1 MLEATSV
8 EALMRYFLLGTGR
21 QAAPIAKAL
30 GGILDAEA
38 EKAELQALALLG
50 QHQRFLR
57 RWSQRVK
64 VKKPAIEDSRTLPP
78 PAARTLMVSL
88 LAGKNGSID
97 DGLAYAI
104 ADALDRREMKI
115 HPFDLPR
122 LEAFARL
129 HADSLGT
136 SALAWVNRNAASEE
150 GDGDSPYSFVE
161 KIDASNWQQ
170 GWPSQKAGF
179 IREQRRID
187 AGKARDLVAAAFAS
201 ERAPVRASLVKA
213 LAVGL
218 SAADVP
224 FLESLGTDRAP
235 SVREAAEV
243 LRGRLPGSAASA
255 KKLQDCIGRIKIQ
268 KTGLLRRGRA
278 LSLDYPATIR
288 PHQQPQW
295 AFQTFAGIGLDQ
307 LAEELDM
314 SVEEIAKGA
323 NDAVLGLVLAAL
335 AVREGRWPLLAGLSE
350 GRSDLWPILDQVE
363 DADLDEMAVS
373 ALQAAL
379 VRPALWSELPAA
391 EPWAKLYTVLRAPL
405 SPAMFK
411 SVMTSKAWRALP
423 AGTDDNPA
431 ASTAAILSALAA
443 LAPASE
449 RGGLRAEL
457 RSFNPALTSRANQGL
472 NLLDLID
479 FA

>member
-1 MLEATSV
+1 MLDAASV
-8 EALMRYFLLGTGR
+8 EALMRSFLLGTGR
-21 QAAPIAKAL
+21 QPVPIAKAFDGL
-30 GGILDAEA
+30 LAAGA

-50 QHQRFLR
+50 QHRRFLR
-57 RWSQRVK
+57 RWARRVEIRG
-64 VKKPAIEDSRTLPP
+64 PAFEDGRALPP
-78 PAARTLMVSL
+78 PAARSLMVSL
-88 LAGKNGSID
+88 LSGKNGSVD
-97 DGLAYAI
+97 DTLAYAV
-104 ADALDRREMKI
+104 ADALDRRKMKI

-122 LEAFARL
+122 LDAFVRL

-136 SALAWVNRNAASEE
+136 SALAWVARNAAAEE
-150 GDGDSPYSFVE
+150 GNEDNPYSFVE
-161 KIDASNWQQ
+161 KIDVSNWQQ

-187 AGKARDLVAAAFAS
+187 AGKARDLVIAAFAS

-218 SAADVP
+218 SAEDAP
-224 FLESLGTDRAP
+224 FLESLATDRAP

-255 KKLQDCIGRIKIQ
+255 RKLQDCISRIKVQ

-288 PHQQPQW
+288 PYQQLPW
-295 AFQTFAGIGLDQ
+295 AFQTFAGIGLGQ
-307 LAEELDM
+307 LAEGLGM
-314 SVEEIAKGA
+314 SVEEVAKGA
-323 NDAVLGLVLAAL
+323 NDAVLGLVLAAQ
-335 AVREGRWPLLAGLSE
+335 AVRESRWPLLAGLSE

-363 DADLDEMAVS
+363 DADLGEGAVP

-379 VRPALWSELPAA
+379 IRPALWSELPAA
-391 EPWAKLYTVLRAPL
+391 AQWTKLYTVLRAPL
-405 SPAMFK
+405 SPATFK
-411 SVMTSKAWRALP
+411 SIMMSKAWRALP
-423 AGTDDNPA
+423 AGTDDSPA
-431 ASTAAILSALAA
+431 APTAAILSAMAA

-449 RGGLRAEL
+449 RGDLRAAL
-457 RSFNPALTSRANQGL
+457 RSFGPALTSRANQGL

-479 FA
+479 SA